1 MDGFEKYLRNIIY
14 QLLVICSMWDD
25 EKKKKGSGLGCKFL
39 VLTAVGLW
47 GNYLLSI

>member
-1 MDGFEKYLRNIIY
+1 MDGFEKYLRSIIY

-25 EKKKKGSGLGCKFL
+25 EKKKDSGLGCKFL
-39 VLTAVGLW
+39 VLTAVGWW